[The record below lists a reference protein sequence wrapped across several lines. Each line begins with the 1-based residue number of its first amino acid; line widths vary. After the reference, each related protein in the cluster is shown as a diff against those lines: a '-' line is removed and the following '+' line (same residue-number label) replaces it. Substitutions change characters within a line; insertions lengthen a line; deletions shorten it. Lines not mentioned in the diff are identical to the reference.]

1 MYNLFMKNP
10 LLRCFL
16 LLLGIG
22 ACQLETNREPSVK
35 PENIESTD
43 EGKRLE
49 DSLKKEYRAQLY
61 FAAPGTNVDSI
72 RHENWLRNMELKQ
85 ARRTEAASRSV
96 TEIFAGGL
104 IEATWHERGPTN
116 EAGDMRV
123 IDFDPATEDFYA
135 ISTVGHLWKGNLNGN
150 TWNLL
155 NDDIRFEPDEIAVL
169 PHNGAQR
176 LFAIYGT
183 GVDDKKIRY
192 SDNQGQTWTTGT
204 GFTFYDHW
212 GKGRRLYP
220 LSDQQTLY
228 YLVHTWQNSPW
239 GEVIQLYKT
248 TDKGVSYTKVWNS
261 PVGYTLKDVDLW
273 KPHGSDQM
281 YMVDNRA
288 QNYYQVTHNFG
299 NGVTTISAPVNYS
312 NQNVTTGGMHLSGR
326 WNSTANAYELF
337 MIHDANQNVYKTTN
351 GSAWTF
357 LSTCPEN
364 VWTKGWLAD
373 PDNQNLYVGGFQLNK
388 TANGTTWKEQYVQWW
403 EYYKNTPTRKDS
415 MHVDIMNLEYFK
427 KSNGTPFIIA
437 LNHAGIHVTYNNF
450 NSTTN
455 LGLNDLN
462 VVTLYDQTTA
472 SDGFLYCGAQ
482 DKGNFK
488 HGNNSLANFNPLQTD
503 NMSTG
508 DGMLGVF
515 FNSDQSFYAMIQNG
529 TLMCFRNRN
538 SANYSSFTIPGTHK
552 PGWINPIVPTPN
564 FTDNKAYMAGGNLNG
579 GAGSYLITAN
589 VNISGGGVVW
599 QNSQFNYDFRAN
611 SNNGTSVIKA
621 IGVSESDHNRL
632 YVSTQDATFFY
643 STNQGTSWT
652 KSVAANLP
660 TTMIPWDIKCAK
672 NNPNKVFVCGTGFSN
687 SGVFQ
692 SNDGGVTFSALNSG
706 IPAATFYEVSLSNNE
721 EFLFAA
727 TSNGPYVYVFD
738 NAQWYSLLGADT
750 PILDFNTVDIVS
762 NTVVRFGTYGRGV
775 WDFQITNAAL
785 PVELTAFTARPF
797 ESSKTQLDWATAS
810 EYNVATYAIEYS
822 RSGHDYQTIGTVPAK
837 GNGNNLTN
845 YQWLHPAPQTG
856 DNYYRL
862 RILDRDGSFA
872 YSPMQVV
879 RFEHVAA
886 PFVLFPSVVAQQGEF
901 SVQPNH
907 EEAYDF
913 LVYSMEGRLVH
924 QQRASGPLQVQAD
937 WPSGTYVYQM
947 RAGQR
952 QVSGRLMVQ

>member
-1 MYNLFMKNP
+1 MKSLILP
-10 LLRCFL
+10 CFL
-16 LLLGIG
+16 LLLGMG
-22 ACQLETNREPSVK
+22 ACQWQNNHFPAFT
-35 PENIESTD
+35 PENIEATD

-72 RHENWLRNMELKQ
+72 RYENWLRNVALKQ
-85 ARRTEAASRSV
+85 ARRNEVTSRGAA
-96 TEIFAGGL
+96 EMFANGL
-104 IEATWHERGPTN
+104 IEASWHERGPSN
-116 EAGDMRV
+116 EAGDLRV
-123 IDFDPATEDFYA
+123 VDFDPATEDLYA
-135 ISTVGHLWKGNLNGN
+135 ISTVGHFWKGNLNGV

-169 PHNGAQR
+169 PHNGGKR

-183 GVDDKKIRY
+183 GVDDKKIRF
-192 SDNQGQTWTTGT
+192 SDDQGQTWTTGT

-228 YLVHTWQNSPW
+228 YLVHTWQNAPW
-239 GEVIQLYKT
+239 GEVVQLYRT
-248 TDKGVSYTKVWNS
+248 TNKGVSYTKVWNS

-273 KPHGSDQM
+273 KPHDSDQM

-299 NGVTTISAPVNYS
+299 NQTTTISAPVGYT
-312 NQNVTTGGMHLSGR
+312 NQNIATGGIHLSGR
-326 WNSTANAYELF
+326 WNTTANAYELF
-337 MIHDANQNVYKTTN
+337 MIHDANQNVYKSTN
-351 GSAWTF
+351 GANWTF
-357 LSTCPEN
+357 LSMCPEN
-364 VWTKGWLAD
+364 VWVKGWLAD
-373 PDNQNLYVGGFQLNK
+373 PDNQKLYVGGFQLNK
-388 TANGTTWKEQYVQWW
+388 TSNGTNWTEQYVNWW

-415 MHVDIMNLEYFK
+415 MHVDIMSLEYFK

-437 LNHAGIHVTYNNF
+437 LNHAGIHVTYNSF

-482 DKGNFK
+482 DKGSFRY
-488 HGNNSLANFNPLQTD
+488 GNNSLANFAPLQTT
-503 NMSTG
+503 NSSTG

-515 FNSDQSFYAMIQNG
+515 FNSDQSLYSMLQNG
-529 TLMCFRNRN
+529 NLLCFKNRN
-538 SANYSSFTIPGTHK
+538 SATYSSFNIPGTHK
-552 PGWINPIVPTPN
+552 PGWINPMVPTPD
-564 FTDNKAYMAGGNLNG
+564 FADNKAYVAGGNLIG

-589 VNISGGGVVW
+589 VNISGSNVVW
-599 QNSQFNYDFRAN
+599 QNTQFNYDFRAN

-632 YVSTQDATFFY
+632 YVSTQDAAFFY

-652 KSVAANLP
+652 KSATANLP
-660 TTMIPWDIKCAK
+660 STMIPWDIKCSK
-672 NNPNKVFVCGTGFSN
+672 TDPDKVFVCGTGFSN

-692 SNDGGVTFSALNSG
+692 SNDGGDTFVSLNGS
-706 IPAATFYEVSLSNNE
+706 IPAATFYEISLSSNE

-750 PILDFNTVDIVS
+750 PIVDFNTVDVVS

-775 WDFQITNAAL
+775 WDFEVTNAVL
-785 PVELTAFTARPF
+785 PVELTTFTAQPLGA
-797 ESSKTQLDWATAS
+797 SKTQLDWTTAS
-810 EYNVATYAIEYS
+810 EQQAAAYGIEHS
-822 RSGHDYQTIGTVPAK
+822 ISGHGYRIIGTVTAQ
-837 GNGNNLTN
+837 GQTNGPTN
-845 YQWLHPAPQTG
+845 YQWLHHTPQLG

-862 RILDRDGSFA
+862 RMSDRDGSVA

-879 RFEHVAA
+879 HFDAGVA
-886 PFVLFPSVVAQQGEF
+886 PFTLYPNVVAQEGAF
-901 SVQPNH
+901 LVQPNH
-907 EEAYDF
+907 EDTYELAIYD
-913 LVYSMEGRLVH
+913 MAGRLMH
-924 QQRASGPLQVQAD
+924 QQQASGPLWTQAD
-937 WPSGTYVYQM
+937 WPKGTYAYQI

-952 QVSGRLMVQ
+952 HKSGRIVVQ